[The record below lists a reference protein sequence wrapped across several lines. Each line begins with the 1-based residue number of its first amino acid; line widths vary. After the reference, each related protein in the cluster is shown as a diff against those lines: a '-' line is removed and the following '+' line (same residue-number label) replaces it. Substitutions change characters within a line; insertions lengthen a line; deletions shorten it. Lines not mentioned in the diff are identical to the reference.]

1 MNEVVLAGK
10 LADMGDSFIG
20 TLARWGDGGLK
31 AILIAVV
38 VVTIG
43 RQFSM
48 KAGIGALLALVAA
61 LAIYNSRDSLAAM
74 FSDEINNP
82 SKGAGAVTVVVT
94 PGPAAST
101 GGVL

>member
-1 MNEVVLAGK
+1 MNEAYLAGK
-10 LADMGDSFIG
+10 FAEMGDSFIG

-38 VVTIG
+38 VVTVA

-48 KAGIGALLALVAA
+48 KAGIGALLALVIA
-61 LAIYNSRDSLAAM
+61 LGIYNSRDSLAAM

-94 PGPAAST
+94 PGPAA
-101 GGVL
+101 GQNGVL

>member
-1 MNEVVLAGK
+1 MNQVVLAGK
-10 LADMGDSFIG
+10 FAQMGDSFIA

-38 VVTIG
+38 VVTVA

-48 KAGIGALLALVAA
+48 KAGIGALLALVIA
-61 LAIYNSRDSLAAM
+61 LGIYQSRDSLASM

-82 SKGAGAVTVVVT
+82 SKGAGAVTVVVS
-94 PGPAAST
+94 PSAAASSE
-101 GGVL
+101 GVL